1 MFSVRTFTGVTTADR
16 MRPRPDGC
24 GSRLQA
30 LPLYHGRGDGHGMQ
44 NPSLIRNA
52 RRRLSLR
59 SIIERSTRRR
69 PLVVLT
75 TTRWRSVNAS
85 EQYEQIEDDDDYF
98 EFNDQVEPV
107 TAEELEA
114 ALAAEKAEASRRLK
128 EARAKAAEVEK
139 EEAKARAEEKHGPV
153 FVAKSEEDLVAE
165 SEEEEE
171 DEEEAGRAFPV
182 VAKKEQAADEDADA
196 AETLRDSVEDAE
208 EEEEEEE
215 EEEVDAQTALV
226 DAMAEF
232 EEAKVAWLAAA
243 AEAALGDVAAAA
255 EAKEA
260 RAKLEEM
267 AAIAGAAIPV
277 LEEKE
282 EAEEAEAEEA
292 EEEEETEENEEAE
305 EVETEA
311 EAAAAAGDLTPNVE
325 KAVNNVVEKAVSAA
339 ANMMG
344 KVATGGG
351 GSGSGDSS
359 SSSSSLPPE
368 PPGDASSSSSS
379 SSSEREVAEL
389 TSTVRDLKKRMG
401 SLAKLLDEAVTR
413 RDDLERDLE
422 AERASA
428 AAVEQKQSEKIKVL
442 KENIEAIMADQS
454 SHKESLAKTKADKDK
469 ERAELE
475 SRRADIEAELEKVKA
490 AAKKKAEDQS
500 ATIGE
505 LSAQLSNVR
514 DEVAAYKTKLAQSEK
529 ETEEARETLETR
541 QRELEEEM
549 AREKAAMDEEIAKQQ
564 KTLLEVAEE
573 LKNVKAEVTSYK
585 SQLDDAKAETAA
597 AVKQLGITAASVEK
611 KVEKRLDK
619 GRKKAEQEAALA
631 AKAEVDRMVKEAA
644 DALASAKAIEME
656 ARNALDADKKAA
668 AESALVKAEKE
679 IEAAHEARDAA
690 KKLAADAERQ
700 LKNQNELLNR
710 VDELIREN
718 GDVKKTVAQRDE
730 AIEALQKETKT
741 LREMAD
747 EATKLA
753 VKKQS
758 EAEAAEEKV
767 AEKVT
772 QTLEAAETCV
782 TTAERVRQEVENSAV
797 SAAEL
802 AAEQLA
808 AAKARYRAA
817 EENLKNSNAK
827 LEEMTK
833 IAMLKESVDQDVE
846 ELTRETAKMTDTIAI
861 LTEDLRIAKEYSTN
875 WEGKAVTA
883 QTELEKRLREL
894 SEAEESAVSWKVQV
908 TSAVARADHAEGLLR
923 KQTELLDEM
932 AEMAAEK
939 ESAEAQC
946 VALSQTADAQA
957 REIDRLAAEAKSARE
972 AAVEWETKALAAA
985 AKVETRASV
994 AEEAARKAE
1003 ESAREKQRIIEE
1015 ADLVCAGVA
1024 DEEAVAAAVDS
1035 QLGAIKGDADYKVY
1049 EATRNVD
1056 ALRRALAASAFSAQ
1070 LWQERAENAGLEI
1083 AKLREEM
1090 DYAIRGS
1097 KGLDVAASDDKKKAN
1112 KAKKESESL
1121 ELSGAN
1127 STVPIGRLTRAAFAS
1142 GKDLRSFVTLGPRI
1156 EPARDPTVTKE
1167 LDAVGLGAPILGD
1180 YTRVDRVKKGFT
1192 PPARNNNQNGGGH
1205 NHDNNEKPKRRIPV
1219 MTWDVEQENRNKQ
1232 SLSFNPR
1239 RLGKVTQGMDKYV
1252 KDEESEG
1259 IIQA

>member
-85 EQYEQIEDDDDYF
+85 EQYEQVEDDDDYF

-153 FVAKSEEDLVAE
+153 FVAEFE
-165 SEEEEE
+165 EEEEE
-171 DEEEAGRAFPV
+171 DEEEDEDEDEAGRAFPV
-182 VAKKEQAADEDADA
+182 VAKKEQATDEDADA
-196 AETLRDSVEDAE
+196 AETLGDLVEN
-208 EEEEEEE
+208 EEE

-226 DAMAEF
+226 GAMAEF
-232 EEAKVAWLAAA
+232 EEAKAAWLAAA

-267 AAIAGAAIPV
+267 AEIAGAAIPV

-282 EAEEAEAEEA
+282 DAEAEAEAEK
-292 EEEEETEENEEAE
+292 EEEEENEEA
-305 EVETEA
+305 ETEA
-311 EAAAAAGDLTPNVE
+311 EAAAAAAADLTPNVE

-351 GSGSGDSS
+351 GSGSDDSS
-359 SSSSSLPPE
+359 SSSSSLPPK
-368 PPGDASSSSSS
+368 PPGDASSSSSPS
-379 SSSEREVAEL
+379 SAREVAEL

-422 AERASA
+422 SERASA
-428 AAVEQKQSEKIKVL
+428 AAKEQKQSEKIKVL

-514 DEVAAYKTKLAQSEK
+514 EEVAAYKTKLAQSEK
-529 ETEEARETLETR
+529 ETEEARATLETR

-549 AREKAAMDEEIAKQQ
+549 AREKAALDEEIAKQQ

-611 KVEKRLDK
+611 KVEERLDK
-619 GRKKAEQEAALA
+619 GRKKAQAEAALA
-631 AKAEVDRMVKEAA
+631 AKVEVDRMVKEAA

-679 IEAAHEARDAA
+679 IKAAHEARDAA

-718 GDVKKTVAQRDE
+718 GDAKKTVAQRDE

-782 TTAERVRQEVENSAV
+782 TTAERVRQEVEKSAV

-833 IAMLKESVDQDVE
+833 IAVLKESVDQDVE
-846 ELTRETAKMTDTIAI
+846 ELTRETAKMTDTIAV

-957 REIDRLAAEAKSARE
+957 REIERLAAEAKSARE
-972 AAVEWETKALAAA
+972 AAVEWEGKALAAA

-1097 KGLDVAASDDKKKAN
+1097 KGLDVAASDDKKKA
-1112 KAKKESESL
+1112 KKDSKDSESL

-1180 YTRVDRVKKGFT
+1180 YTRVDRLKKGFK
-1192 PPARNNNQNGGGH
+1192 PPARNNNQNGGG
-1205 NHDNNEKPKRRIPV
+1205 DNRDDTNKKPERRIPV

>member
-85 EQYEQIEDDDDYF
+85 EQYEQVEDDDYF

-153 FVAKSEEDLVAE
+153 FVAEFE
-165 SEEEEE
+165 EEEEE
-171 DEEEAGRAFPV
+171 DEEEDEDEDEAGRAFPV
-182 VAKKEQAADEDADA
+182 VAKKEQATDEDADA
-196 AETLRDSVEDAE
+196 AETLGDLVEN
-208 EEEEEEE
+208 EEE

-226 DAMAEF
+226 GAMAEF
-232 EEAKVAWLAAA
+232 EEAKAAWLAAA

-267 AAIAGAAIPV
+267 AEIAGAAIPV

-282 EAEEAEAEEA
+282 DAEAEAEAEK
-292 EEEEETEENEEAE
+292 EEEEENEEA
-305 EVETEA
+305 ETEA
-311 EAAAAAGDLTPNVE
+311 EAAAAAAADLTPNVE

-351 GSGSGDSS
+351 GSGSDDSS
-359 SSSSSLPPE
+359 SSSSSLPPK
-368 PPGDASSSSSS
+368 PPGDASSSSSPS
-379 SSSEREVAEL
+379 SAREVAEL

-422 AERASA
+422 SERASA
-428 AAVEQKQSEKIKVL
+428 AAKEQKQSEKIKVL

-514 DEVAAYKTKLAQSEK
+514 EEVAAYKTKLAQSEK
-529 ETEEARETLETR
+529 ETEEARATLETR

-549 AREKAAMDEEIAKQQ
+549 AREKAALDEEIAKQQ

-611 KVEKRLDK
+611 KVEERLDK
-619 GRKKAEQEAALA
+619 GRKKAQAEAALA

-679 IEAAHEARDAA
+679 IKAAHEARDAA

-718 GDVKKTVAQRDE
+718 GDAKKTVAQRDE

-782 TTAERVRQEVENSAV
+782 TTAERVRQEVEKSAV

-833 IAMLKESVDQDVE
+833 IAVLKESVDQDVE
-846 ELTRETAKMTDTIAI
+846 ELTRETAKMTDTIAV

-957 REIDRLAAEAKSARE
+957 REIERLAAEAKSARE
-972 AAVEWETKALAAA
+972 AAVEWEGKALAAA

-1097 KGLDVAASDDKKKAN
+1097 KGLDVAASDDKKKA
-1112 KAKKESESL
+1112 KKDSKDSESL

-1180 YTRVDRVKKGFT
+1180 YTRVDRLKKGFK
-1192 PPARNNNQNGGGH
+1192 PPARNNNQNGGG
-1205 NHDNNEKPKRRIPV
+1205 DNRDDTNKKPERRIPV

>member
-182 VAKKEQAADEDADA
+182 VAKKEQAADEDADV
-196 AETLRDSVEDAE
+196 AETLRDSVEDA

-232 EEAKVAWLAAA
+232 EEAKAAWLAAA

-282 EAEEAEAEEA
+282 EAEAEAEEA
-292 EEEEETEENEEAE
+292 EEEETEENEEAE

-359 SSSSSLPPE
+359 SSSSSSLPPE
-368 PPGDASSSSSS
+368 PPGDASSSSSSS

-564 KTLLEVAEE
+564 KTLLQVAEE

-585 SQLDDAKAETAA
+585 SQLDGAKAETAA

-1205 NHDNNEKPKRRIPV
+1205 NHDNNEKPERRIPV

>member
-208 EEEEEEE
+208 EEEEEK
-215 EEEVDAQTALV
+215 EEVDAQTALV

-232 EEAKVAWLAAA
+232 EEAKAAWLAAA

-282 EAEEAEAEEA
+282 EAEAEAEEA

-368 PPGDASSSSSS
+368 PPGDASSSSSSS

-514 DEVAAYKTKLAQSEK
+514 DEVAAYKTKVAQSEK

-1112 KAKKESESL
+1112 KAKKDSESL

>member
-215 EEEVDAQTALV
+215 EEVDAQTALV

-232 EEAKVAWLAAA
+232 EEAKAAWLAAA

-282 EAEEAEAEEA
+282 EAEAEAEEA

-351 GSGSGDSS
+351 GSGSGDSSS

-1205 NHDNNEKPKRRIPV
+1205 NHDNNEKPERRIPV

>member
-85 EQYEQIEDDDDYF
+85 EQYEQVEDDDDYF

-153 FVAKSEEDLVAE
+153 FVAEFE
-165 SEEEEE
+165 EEEEE
-171 DEEEAGRAFPV
+171 DEEEDEDEDEAGRAFPV
-182 VAKKEQAADEDADA
+182 VAKKEQATDEDADA
-196 AETLRDSVEDAE
+196 AETLGDLVEN
-208 EEEEEEE
+208 EEE

-226 DAMAEF
+226 GAMAEF
-232 EEAKVAWLAAA
+232 EEAKAAWLAAA

-267 AAIAGAAIPV
+267 AEIAGAAIPV

-282 EAEEAEAEEA
+282 DAEAEAEAEK
-292 EEEEETEENEEAE
+292 EEEEENEEA
-305 EVETEA
+305 ETEA
-311 EAAAAAGDLTPNVE
+311 EAAAAAAADLTPNVE

-359 SSSSSLPPE
+359 SSSSSLPPK
-368 PPGDASSSSSS
+368 PPGDASSSSSPS
-379 SSSEREVAEL
+379 SAREVAEL

-422 AERASA
+422 SERASA
-428 AAVEQKQSEKIKVL
+428 AAKEQKQSEKIKVL

-514 DEVAAYKTKLAQSEK
+514 EEVAAYKTKLAQSEK
-529 ETEEARETLETR
+529 ETEEARATLETR

-549 AREKAAMDEEIAKQQ
+549 AREKAALDEEIAKQQ

-611 KVEKRLDK
+611 KVEERLDK
-619 GRKKAEQEAALA
+619 GRKKAQAEAALA

-679 IEAAHEARDAA
+679 IKAAHEARDAA

-718 GDVKKTVAQRDE
+718 GDAKKTVAQRDE

-782 TTAERVRQEVENSAV
+782 TTAERVRQEVEKSAV

-833 IAMLKESVDQDVE
+833 IAVLKESVDQDVE
-846 ELTRETAKMTDTIAI
+846 ELTRETAKMTDTIAV

-957 REIDRLAAEAKSARE
+957 REIERLAAEAKSARE
-972 AAVEWETKALAAA
+972 AAVEWEGKALAAA

-1097 KGLDVAASDDKKKAN
+1097 KGLDVAASDDKKKA
-1112 KAKKESESL
+1112 KKDSKDSESL

-1180 YTRVDRVKKGFT
+1180 YTRVDRLKKGFK
-1192 PPARNNNQNGGGH
+1192 PPARNNNQNGGG
-1205 NHDNNEKPKRRIPV
+1205 DNRDDTNKKPERRIPV

>member
-215 EEEVDAQTALV
+215 EEVDAQTALV

-232 EEAKVAWLAAA
+232 EEAKAAWLAAA

-282 EAEEAEAEEA
+282 EAEAEAEEA

-359 SSSSSLPPE
+359 SSSSSLPPK
-368 PPGDASSSSSS
+368 PPGDASSSSSPS
-379 SSSEREVAEL
+379 SAREVAEL

-529 ETEEARETLETR
+529 ETEEARATLETR

-644 DALASAKAIEME
+644 NALASAKAIEME

>member
-215 EEEVDAQTALV
+215 EEVDAQTALV

-232 EEAKVAWLAAA
+232 EEAKAAWLAAA

-282 EAEEAEAEEA
+282 EAEAEAEEA

-368 PPGDASSSSSS
+368 PPGDASSSSSSS

-514 DEVAAYKTKLAQSEK
+514 DEVAAYKTKVAQSEK

>member
-85 EQYEQIEDDDDYF
+85 EQYEQVEDDDDYF

-153 FVAKSEEDLVAE
+153 FVAEFE
-165 SEEEEE
+165 EEEEE
-171 DEEEAGRAFPV
+171 DEEEDEDEDEAGRAFPV
-182 VAKKEQAADEDADA
+182 VAKKEQATDEDADA
-196 AETLRDSVEDAE
+196 AETLGDLVEN
-208 EEEEEEE
+208 EEE

-226 DAMAEF
+226 GAMAEF
-232 EEAKVAWLAAA
+232 EEAKAAWLAAA

-267 AAIAGAAIPV
+267 AEIAGAAIPV

-282 EAEEAEAEEA
+282 DAEAEAEAEK
-292 EEEEETEENEEAE
+292 EEEEENEEA
-305 EVETEA
+305 ETEA
-311 EAAAAAGDLTPNVE
+311 EAAAAAAADLTPNVE

-359 SSSSSLPPE
+359 SSSSSSSLPPE
-368 PPGDASSSSSS
+368 PPGDASSSSSSS

-422 AERASA
+422 SERASA
-428 AAVEQKQSEKIKVL
+428 AAKEQKQSEKIKVL

-514 DEVAAYKTKLAQSEK
+514 EEVAAYKTKLAQSEK
-529 ETEEARETLETR
+529 ETEEARATLETR

-549 AREKAAMDEEIAKQQ
+549 AREKAALDEEIAKQQ

-679 IEAAHEARDAA
+679 IKAAHEARDAA

-782 TTAERVRQEVENSAV
+782 TTAERVRQEVEKSAV

-833 IAMLKESVDQDVE
+833 IAVLKESVDQDVE
-846 ELTRETAKMTDTIAI
+846 ELTRETAKMTDTIAV

-957 REIDRLAAEAKSARE
+957 REIERLAAEAKSARE
-972 AAVEWETKALAAA
+972 AAVEWEGKALAAA

-1097 KGLDVAASDDKKKAN
+1097 KGLDVAASDDKKKA
-1112 KAKKESESL
+1112 KKDSKDSESL

-1180 YTRVDRVKKGFT
+1180 YTRVDRLKKGFK
-1192 PPARNNNQNGGGH
+1192 PPARNNNQNGGG
-1205 NHDNNEKPKRRIPV
+1205 DNRDDTNKKPERRIPV

>member
-1 MFSVRTFTGVTTADR
+1 
-16 MRPRPDGC
+16 
-24 GSRLQA
+24 
-30 LPLYHGRGDGHGMQ
+30 
-44 NPSLIRNA
+44 
-52 RRRLSLR
+52 
-59 SIIERSTRRR
+59 
-69 PLVVLT
+69 
-75 TTRWRSVNAS
+75 
-85 EQYEQIEDDDDYF
+85 
-98 EFNDQVEPV
+98 
-107 TAEELEA
+107 
-114 ALAAEKAEASRRLK
+114 
-128 EARAKAAEVEK
+128 
-139 EEAKARAEEKHGPV
+139 
-153 FVAKSEEDLVAE
+153 
-165 SEEEEE
+165 
-171 DEEEAGRAFPV
+171 
-182 VAKKEQAADEDADA
+182 
-196 AETLRDSVEDAE
+196 
-208 EEEEEEE
+208 
-215 EEEVDAQTALV
+215 
-226 DAMAEF
+226 
-232 EEAKVAWLAAA
+232 
-243 AEAALGDVAAAA
+243 
-255 EAKEA
+255 
-260 RAKLEEM
+260 
-267 AAIAGAAIPV
+267 
-277 LEEKE
+277 
-282 EAEEAEAEEA
+282 
-292 EEEEETEENEEAE
+292 
-305 EVETEA
+305 
-311 EAAAAAGDLTPNVE
+311 
-325 KAVNNVVEKAVSAA
+325 
-339 ANMMG
+339 
-344 KVATGGG
+344 
-351 GSGSGDSS
+351 
-359 SSSSSLPPE
+359 
-368 PPGDASSSSSS
+368 
-379 SSSEREVAEL
+379 
-389 TSTVRDLKKRMG
+389 MG

-428 AAVEQKQSEKIKVL
+428 AVEQKQSEKIKVL

-454 SHKESLAKTKADKDK
+454 SQGALAKTKADKDK

-475 SRRADIEAELEKVKA
+475 SQKGGHRGGAGESQGGGQ
-490 AAKKKAEDQS
+490 KKAEDQS

-505 LSAQLSNVR
+505 LSAQLSNARRGDRLQDQTRAVR
-514 DEVAAYKTKLAQSEK
+514 ERDGGGARYAGDEAE
-529 ETEEARETLETR
+529 
-541 QRELEEEM
+541 ELEEEM

-679 IEAAHEARDAA
+679 IEAAHDARDAA

-939 ESAEAQC
+939 E
-946 VALSQTADAQA
+946 
-957 REIDRLAAEAKSARE
+957 RGG
-972 AAVEWETKALAAA
+972 AVRRP
-985 AKVETRASV
+985 VPNR
-994 AEEAARKAE
+994 
-1003 ESAREKQRIIEE
+1003 
-1015 ADLVCAGVA
+1015 
-1024 DEEAVAAAVDS
+1024 
-1035 QLGAIKGDADYKVY
+1035 
-1049 EATRNVD
+1049 
-1056 ALRRALAASAFSAQ
+1056 RRA
-1070 LWQERAENAGLEI
+1070 
-1083 AKLREEM
+1083 
-1090 DYAIRGS
+1090 GS
-1097 KGLDVAASDDKKKAN
+1097 
-1112 KAKKESESL
+1112 
-1121 ELSGAN
+1121 
-1127 STVPIGRLTRAAFAS
+1127 
-1142 GKDLRSFVTLGPRI
+1142 
-1156 EPARDPTVTKE
+1156 RD
-1167 LDAVGLGAPILGD
+1167 
-1180 YTRVDRVKKGFT
+1180 
-1192 PPARNNNQNGGGH
+1192 
-1205 NHDNNEKPKRRIPV
+1205 
-1219 MTWDVEQENRNKQ
+1219 
-1232 SLSFNPR
+1232 
-1239 RLGKVTQGMDKYV
+1239 
-1252 KDEESEG
+1252 
-1259 IIQA
+1259 

>member
-215 EEEVDAQTALV
+215 EVDAQTALV

-232 EEAKVAWLAAA
+232 EEAKAAWLAAA

-282 EAEEAEAEEA
+282 EAEAEAEEA

-359 SSSSSLPPE
+359 SSSSLPPE
-368 PPGDASSSSSS
+368 PPGDASSSSSSS

>member
-171 DEEEAGRAFPV
+171 EEEEAGRAFPV

-232 EEAKVAWLAAA
+232 EEAKAAWLAAA

-282 EAEEAEAEEA
+282 EAEAEAEEA

-351 GSGSGDSS
+351 GSGTGDSSS

-1112 KAKKESESL
+1112 KAKKDSESL

-1205 NHDNNEKPKRRIPV
+1205 NHDNNEKPERRIPV

>member
-208 EEEEEEE
+208 EEEEEE
-215 EEEVDAQTALV
+215 VDAQTALV

-232 EEAKVAWLAAA
+232 EEAKAAWLAAA

-282 EAEEAEAEEA
+282 EAEAEAEEA

-351 GSGSGDSS
+351 GSGSGDSSS

-1205 NHDNNEKPKRRIPV
+1205 NHDNNEKPERRIPV

>member
-208 EEEEEEE
+208 EEEEEE
-215 EEEVDAQTALV
+215 VDAQTALV

-232 EEAKVAWLAAA
+232 EEAKAAWLAAA

-282 EAEEAEAEEA
+282 EAEAEAEEA

-359 SSSSSLPPE
+359 SSSSSLPPA
-368 PPGDASSSSSS
+368 PPGDASSSSSSS

-514 DEVAAYKTKLAQSEK
+514 DEVAAYKTKVAQSEK

>member
-282 EAEEAEAEEA
+282 EAEAEAEEA

>member
-153 FVAKSEEDLVAE
+153 FVAEFE
-165 SEEEEE
+165 EEEEE
-171 DEEEAGRAFPV
+171 DEEEDEDEDEAGRAFPV
-182 VAKKEQAADEDADA
+182 VAKKEQATDEDADA
-196 AETLRDSVEDAE
+196 AETLGDLVEN
-208 EEEEEEE
+208 EEE

-226 DAMAEF
+226 GAMAEF
-232 EEAKVAWLAAA
+232 EEAKAAWLAAA

-267 AAIAGAAIPV
+267 AEIAGAAIPV

-282 EAEEAEAEEA
+282 DAEAEAEAEK
-292 EEEEETEENEEAE
+292 EEEEENEEA
-305 EVETEA
+305 ETEA
-311 EAAAAAGDLTPNVE
+311 EAAAAAAADLTPNVE

-359 SSSSSLPPE
+359 SSSSSSSSLPPK
-368 PPGDASSSSSS
+368 PPGDASSSSSPS
-379 SSSEREVAEL
+379 SAREVAEL

-422 AERASA
+422 SERASA
-428 AAVEQKQSEKIKVL
+428 AAKEQKQSEKIKVL

-514 DEVAAYKTKLAQSEK
+514 EEVAAYKTKLAQSEK
-529 ETEEARETLETR
+529 ETEEARATLETR

-549 AREKAAMDEEIAKQQ
+549 AREKAALDEEIAKQQ

-611 KVEKRLDK
+611 KVEERLDK
-619 GRKKAEQEAALA
+619 GRKKAQAEAALA

-679 IEAAHEARDAA
+679 IKAAHEARDAA

-718 GDVKKTVAQRDE
+718 GDAKKTVAQRDE

-782 TTAERVRQEVENSAV
+782 TTAERVRQEVEKSAV

-833 IAMLKESVDQDVE
+833 IAVLKESVDQDVE
-846 ELTRETAKMTDTIAI
+846 ELTRETAKMTDTIAV

-957 REIDRLAAEAKSARE
+957 REIERLAAEAKSARE
-972 AAVEWETKALAAA
+972 AAVEWEGKALAAA

-1180 YTRVDRVKKGFT
+1180 YTRVDRLKKGFK
-1192 PPARNNNQNGGGH
+1192 PPARNNNQNGGG
-1205 NHDNNEKPKRRIPV
+1205 DNRDDTNKKPERRIPV

>member
-85 EQYEQIEDDDDYF
+85 EQYEQVEDDDDYF

-153 FVAKSEEDLVAE
+153 FVAEFE
-165 SEEEEE
+165 EEEEE
-171 DEEEAGRAFPV
+171 DEEEDEDEDEAGRAFPV
-182 VAKKEQAADEDADA
+182 VAKKEQATDEDADA
-196 AETLRDSVEDAE
+196 AETLGDLVEN
-208 EEEEEEE
+208 EEE

-226 DAMAEF
+226 GAMAEF
-232 EEAKVAWLAAA
+232 EEAKAAWLAAA

-267 AAIAGAAIPV
+267 AEIAGAAIPV

-282 EAEEAEAEEA
+282 DAEAEAEAEK
-292 EEEEETEENEEAE
+292 EEEEENEEA
-305 EVETEA
+305 ETEA
-311 EAAAAAGDLTPNVE
+311 EAAAAAAADLTPNVE

-351 GSGSGDSS
+351 GSGSDDSS
-359 SSSSSLPPE
+359 SSSSSLPPK
-368 PPGDASSSSSS
+368 PPGDASSSSSPS
-379 SSSEREVAEL
+379 SAREVAEL

-422 AERASA
+422 SERASA
-428 AAVEQKQSEKIKVL
+428 AAKEQKQSEKIKVL

-514 DEVAAYKTKLAQSEK
+514 EEVAAYKTKLAQSEK
-529 ETEEARETLETR
+529 ETEEARATLETR

-549 AREKAAMDEEIAKQQ
+549 AREKAALDEEIAKQQ

-611 KVEKRLDK
+611 KVEERLDK
-619 GRKKAEQEAALA
+619 GRKKAQAEAALA

-679 IEAAHEARDAA
+679 IKAAHEARDAA

-718 GDVKKTVAQRDE
+718 GDAKKTVAQRDE

-782 TTAERVRQEVENSAV
+782 TTAERVRQEVEKSAV

-833 IAMLKESVDQDVE
+833 IAVLKESVDQDVE
-846 ELTRETAKMTDTIAI
+846 ELTRETAKMTDTIAV

-957 REIDRLAAEAKSARE
+957 REIERLAAEAKSARE
-972 AAVEWETKALAAA
+972 AAVEWEGKALAAA

-1097 KGLDVAASDDKKKAN
+1097 KGLDVAASDDKKKA
-1112 KAKKESESL
+1112 KKDSKDSESL

-1180 YTRVDRVKKGFT
+1180 YTRVDRVKKGFK
-1192 PPARNNNQNGGGH
+1192 PPARNNNQNGGG
-1205 NHDNNEKPKRRIPV
+1205 DNRDDKKPERRIPV

>member
-85 EQYEQIEDDDDYF
+85 EQYEQVEDDDDYF

-153 FVAKSEEDLVAE
+153 FVAEFE
-165 SEEEEE
+165 EEEEE
-171 DEEEAGRAFPV
+171 DEEEDEDEDEAGRAFPV
-182 VAKKEQAADEDADA
+182 VAKKEQATDEDADA
-196 AETLRDSVEDAE
+196 AETLGDLVEN
-208 EEEEEEE
+208 EEE

-226 DAMAEF
+226 GAMAEF
-232 EEAKVAWLAAA
+232 EEAKAAWLAAA

-267 AAIAGAAIPV
+267 AEIAGAAIPV

-282 EAEEAEAEEA
+282 DAEAEAEAEK
-292 EEEEETEENEEAE
+292 EEEEENEEA
-305 EVETEA
+305 ETEA
-311 EAAAAAGDLTPNVE
+311 EAAAAAAADLTPNVE

-351 GSGSGDSS
+351 GSGSDDSS
-359 SSSSSLPPE
+359 SSSSSLPPK
-368 PPGDASSSSSS
+368 PPGDASSSSSPS
-379 SSSEREVAEL
+379 SAREVAEL

-422 AERASA
+422 SERASA
-428 AAVEQKQSEKIKVL
+428 AAKEQKQSEKIKVL

-514 DEVAAYKTKLAQSEK
+514 EEVAAYKTKLAQSEK
-529 ETEEARETLETR
+529 ETEEARATLETR

-549 AREKAAMDEEIAKQQ
+549 AREKAALDEEIAKQQ

-611 KVEKRLDK
+611 KVEERLDK
-619 GRKKAEQEAALA
+619 GRKKAQAEAALA

-679 IEAAHEARDAA
+679 IKAAHEARDAA

-718 GDVKKTVAQRDE
+718 GDAKKTVAQRDE

-782 TTAERVRQEVENSAV
+782 TTAERVRQEVEKSAV

-833 IAMLKESVDQDVE
+833 IAVLKESVDQDVE
-846 ELTRETAKMTDTIAI
+846 ELTRETAKMTDTIAV

-957 REIDRLAAEAKSARE
+957 REIERLAAEAKSARE
-972 AAVEWETKALAAA
+972 AAVEWEGKALAAA

-1097 KGLDVAASDDKKKAN
+1097 KGLDVAASDDKKKA
-1112 KAKKESESL
+1112 KKDSKDSESL

-1180 YTRVDRVKKGFT
+1180 YTRVDRLKKGFK
-1192 PPARNNNQNGGGH
+1192 PPARNNNQNGGG
-1205 NHDNNEKPKRRIPV
+1205 DNRDDTNKKPERRIPV

>member
-232 EEAKVAWLAAA
+232 EEAKAAWLAAA

-282 EAEEAEAEEA
+282 EAEAEAEEA

-359 SSSSSLPPE
+359 SSSSLPPE

-413 RDDLERDLE
+413 RDDLERDIE

-1112 KAKKESESL
+1112 KAKKDSESL

>member
-215 EEEVDAQTALV
+215 EVDAQTALV

-232 EEAKVAWLAAA
+232 EEAKAAWLAAA

-282 EAEEAEAEEA
+282 EAEAEAEEA

-351 GSGSGDSS
+351 GSGSGDSSS

-1112 KAKKESESL
+1112 KAKKDSESL

-1205 NHDNNEKPKRRIPV
+1205 NHDNNEKPERRIPV

-1252 KDEESEG
+1252 NDEESEG

>member
-208 EEEEEEE
+208 EEEEEK
-215 EEEVDAQTALV
+215 EEVDAQTALV

-232 EEAKVAWLAAA
+232 EEAKAAWLAAA

-282 EAEEAEAEEA
+282 EAEAEAEEA

-359 SSSSSLPPE
+359 SSSSSLPPA
-368 PPGDASSSSSS
+368 PPGDASSSSSSS

-514 DEVAAYKTKLAQSEK
+514 DEVAAYKTKVAQSEK